1 MFQLKEA
8 KTDDEIRSVTS
19 SDTGL
24 NMLEVVGYR
33 GNPRQIGK
41 GDQQKILQL
50 VNESFFD
57 IFLNFQTFAKR
68 MCGSN
73 LIFKQQ
79 LCGRSYLHKNLVPN
93 QYWDTTNLR
102 NVGIVGM
109 NSNL

>member
-1 MFQLKEA
+1 MHVCAVCIVNISGMFQLKEA

-50 VNESFFD
+50 VNESFLD
-57 IFLNFQTFAKR
+57 IFLSTFRRLQNA
-68 MCGSN
+68 CAA
-73 LIFKQQ
+73 
-79 LCGRSYLHKNLVPN
+79 V
-93 QYWDTTNLR
+93 T
-102 NVGIVGM
+102 
-109 NSNL
+109 